1 MNEAPL
7 ASRLLGKKIGKWQVI
22 EKRQKT
28 EEDCS
33 GYHSTC
39 YTVKDDEGN
48 TSFLKAYNYVYAFG
62 SLAGSADTL
71 KLMTENFTYE
81 RDLLS
86 FCSDHKMRR
95 VVTAIDSGEYTEKG
109 EVIPV
114 PYLVFEIAQ
123 GSIKTQNIVKNPD
136 IAWKLSAFH
145 GALVGLSQLHSARI
159 VHQDIKPSNILI
171 FGKSYSK
178 ISDLGSATQF
188 DNPSKNWIKVEH
200 VGDLRYAPVELLYG
214 YYSPDWNTRR
224 YGADLFMM
232 GGILSFM
239 LTNSN
244 ILGLMLSK
252 LPENKYPNNF
262 GGNFEEVKPH
272 LLKAYSETLAEIEIE
287 IPGGIRGDLVNILSE
302 LSHPIPEKRG
312 NPKKLQIKYSQYSL
326 RRYISIID
334 RLAKYAMW
342 FKL

>member
-1 MNEAPL
+1 MNDVPL
-7 ASRLLGKKIGKWQVI
+7 ASRLVGKKIGRWQVI

-33 GYHSTC
+33 GYYSTC
-39 YTVKDDEGN
+39 YTVTDDEGKIA
-48 TSFLKAYNYVYAFG
+48 FLKAYNYIYAFG
-62 SLAGSADTL
+62 SKAGSADAL
-71 KLMTENFTYE
+71 KFMTENFTYE

-95 VVTAIDSGEYTEKG
+95 VVTAIDSGEYIEKG
-109 EVIPV
+109 ELIPV
-114 PYLVFEIAQ
+114 PYLVFEIAY
-123 GSIKTQNIVKNPD
+123 GSLKTQKIVENPN

-145 GALVGLSQLHSARI
+145 GVLVGLSQLHSANI

-188 DNPSKNWIKVEH
+188 DNPSNWINVEH
-200 VGDLRYAPVELLYG
+200 VGDRRYAPVELLYE
-214 YYSPDWNTRR
+214 YYSHDWDTRR

-244 ILGLMLSK
+244 FLGLMLSK
-252 LPENKYPNNF
+252 LPENKHPNNF
-262 GGNFEEVKPH
+262 GGSFEEVKPY
-272 LLKAYSETLAEIEIE
+272 LLKAYSETLEEIEIE
-287 IPGGIRGDLVNILSE
+287 IPGGIRGDLVKVLSE
-302 LSHPIPEKRG
+302 LSHPIPEERG
-312 NPKKLQIKYSQYSL
+312 NPKKLQIIHRQYSL
-326 RRYISIID
+326 QRYISIID
-334 RLAKYAMW
+334 RLAKYSMW
-342 FKL
+342 TKL